1 MVTFNPG
8 QVLEA
13 DDLNAALGI
22 HRYKTADETISATTT
37 LQNDDHL
44 FAPVEAN
51 AVYSLYLTVL
61 YQSGTTPDF
70 KQAFTAPAGTTFESS
85 WFLYNPGTVALGTT
99 GALGSVTGLAGTAAN
114 VPFILSATVFVGGT
128 AGTVQWQWAQN
139 TSDAGST
146 IVRKGGRLT
155 LIKLS

>member
-22 HRYKTADETISATTT
+22 HKYKTADETISATTT

-44 FAPVEAN
+44 FASVEAN
-51 AVYSLYLTVL
+51 AVYGLILTVM

-70 KQAFTAPAGTTFESS
+70 KQAFTAPAGTTFESG
-85 WFLYNPGTVALGTT
+85 WFLYNPGTIGFGAT
-99 GALGSVTGLAGTAAN
+99 GALGSVTGLGGTGAN
-114 VPFILSATVFVGGT
+114 VPFMLSATVFVGGT
-128 AGTVQWQWAQN
+128 AGTLQWQWAQN

-146 IVRKGGRLT
+146 IVRKGSRLT
-155 LIKLS
+155 LVRL